1 MYVSYAV
8 FVSIRCLG
16 KPKSS
21 YAPRVVHTLMGI
33 FKCTHAVWGEG
44 KILKSRVHLVLV
56 VLAELLVGGLVQE
69 LVELGLVA
77 DLKLHEPSGLEGG
90 LVHEGGVAVKV
101 LQIDTI

>member
-1 MYVSYAV
+1 M
-8 FVSIRCLG
+8 
-16 KPKSS
+16 
-21 YAPRVVHTLMGI
+21 
-33 FKCTHAVWGEG
+33 
-44 KILKSRVHLVLV
+44 LV

-101 LQIDTI
+101 LQIDTM